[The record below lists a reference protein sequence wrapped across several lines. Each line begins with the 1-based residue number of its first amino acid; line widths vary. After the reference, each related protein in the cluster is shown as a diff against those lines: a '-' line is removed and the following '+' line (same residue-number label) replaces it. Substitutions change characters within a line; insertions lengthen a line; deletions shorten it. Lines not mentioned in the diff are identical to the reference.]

1 MKSDV
6 GDAHDTPALDL
17 QHVGAYGLVVH
28 GLPGATEWM
37 QPQPDDAPHFDMVI
51 DHTPKPYEG
60 GSTLNDAS
68 ARIRLIG
75 GGLLEMTRD
84 TPTAHFTLPVRP
96 PDEELLHPYLAP
108 AAALFWQWHGHEAL
122 HAGVFCVNGSAIL
135 LLGDK
140 EAGKSTTLGWLA
152 TEGATTVLSDDL
164 AVVHGPAVA
173 AGPRSID
180 LRPGSATTTASH
192 HVVRDGRHRITLAP
206 CPSLVPLVGVACLAW
221 SDTLALSPVHLR
233 DRMGILAR
241 QRTFP
246 SLPADPVAMLD
257 LCSLPMITAAR
268 PRDLAA
274 LPSFA
279 QALVAFFS

>member
-1 MKSDV
+1 
-6 GDAHDTPALDL
+6 
-17 QHVGAYGLVVH
+17 
-28 GLPGATEWM
+28 
-37 QPQPDDAPHFDMVI
+37 MVI
-51 DHTPKPYEG
+51 DHASAPYEG
-60 GSTLNDAS
+60 GSTLNATS
-68 ARIRLIG
+68 ARMRLIG
-75 GGLLEMTRD
+75 GGVLDMSRD
-84 TPTAHFTLPVRP
+84 IPAARFTLPLRP

-108 AAALFWQWHGHEAL
+108 AAALFWQWRGHEAL

-152 TEGATTVLSDDL
+152 TEGAMTVLSDDL
-164 AVVHGPAVA
+164 AVVHGTSVA

-180 LRPGSATTTASH
+180 LRPGNATTTATH

-206 CPSLVPLVGVACLAW
+206 CPLLVPLAGVACLAW
-221 SDTLALSPVHLR
+221 SDTLSLSPVHLR

-257 LCSLPMITAAR
+257 LCSLPMITASR
-268 PRDLAA
+268 PKDLAA
-274 LPSFA
+274 LPAFA